1 MDQPFVTN
9 EIIVSKHIG
18 EVEAFL
24 RAIDSLCLWNSE
36 IIMKKSNGRSFTI
49 TRSKKAANDKEEVII
64 ESVKNRIIY
73 HFVGEKLS
81 YDVHFILNEQ
91 EENTHIIENMVIV
104 NKDNFFLPVQ
114 LFRSIVKTAL
124 AEKLTNL
131 AQILN
136 QWEGEVLVK

>member
-1 MDQPFVTN
+1 M
-9 EIIVSKHIG
+9 
-18 EVEAFL
+18 
-24 RAIDSLCLWNSE
+24 
-36 IIMKKSNGRSFTI
+36 
-49 TRSKKAANDKEEVII
+49 
-64 ESVKNRIIY
+64 
-73 HFVGEKLS
+73 GEKLS